1 MSARKERD
9 RYRGRRRIPT
19 PPRSR
24 YAAVAATAVIGAGVV
39 ALTSAAVMPDM
50 KITDPSSLAAFSGN
64 TSVAAARQSTVD
76 KVSRSNQRVTQAATT
91 AGAATSLNVWA
102 LPMTSYQITTPFGDA
117 GALSKGVDLSAPE
130 GTPFY
135 ASHGGTVKLARWDGA
150 YGYTVVIDAGNNT
163 EIVYGHASKLL
174 VHEGQQVQSGDL
186 VALTGNTGYAFDS
199 GVHFE
204 IRVNGTAVNPVQFLL
219 DQSVDLVKKT
229 DSFNSTDLL
238 AG

>member
-1 MSARKERD
+1 VSARKERD

-50 KITDPSSLAAFSGN
+50 KVSDPNGLASFSGN
-64 TSVAAARQSTVD
+64 MTISAARQSNINEA
-76 KVSRSNQRVTQAATT
+76 SRSNTQRVTQIPSAT
-91 AGAATSLNVWA
+91 GAMPVVWR
-102 LPMTSYQITTPFGDA
+102 LPMTTFTISTPFGDA
-117 GALSKGVDLSAPE
+117 SALSKGVDLAAPE

-135 ASHGGTVKLARWDGA
+135 TTHAGTVKLARWDGG
-150 YGYTVVIDAGNNT
+150 YGYTVIIDVGNNT

-174 VHEGQQVQSGDL
+174 VHEGQQVGSGDL
-186 VALTGNTGYAFDS
+186 IALTGNTGYAFES

-204 IRVNGTAVNPVQFLL
+204 VRVNGSVVNPIEYLSNQGVSLT
-219 DQSVDLVKKT
+219 DKT
-229 DSFNSTDLL
+229 DPETVS
-238 AG
+238 